1 MYTFFDIRSQKKSF
15 KIIYT
20 AIILVAVMELAAYI
34 YDAWAYE
41 QANQGS
47 TDLKMLTCDDFCDR
61 KNLLNEPVW
70 NFAVIKRQAYLLSAI
85 AFTSLS
91 GWGWNLAPVM
101 AAHVLEPSVNVAPW
115 CDNLY
120 VCETSYMLEV
130 QTLLARRGFAV
141 GEIDGVYGRYT
152 KQAVIN
158 FQRTQTNLVA
168 DGIPGANTLAL
179 LRNFSVS
186 QPITPQQ
193 PNQTTN
199 LTTSSDR
206 PSQTIVIVRSD
217 NSQVINLPQ
226 PELNEVGNL
235 QILLKQ
241 RGFYQGE
248 IDGQLGKSTTDAI
261 LKAQQAYGLALDGFV
276 GPLTMRSLLAGGN
289 NIPLSQPAF
298 LRSPTMQEVLIV
310 QTLLKER
317 GFYGGDI
324 NGIYNVLTKESILK
338 AQLAYGQT
346 ATGDLGADLLTS
358 LKSQNNGQNI
368 VQNIPQ
374 NIPIILNNPNN
385 QNAQPIPNISNSVQL
400 GNGTQAPTSS
410 QNTPVPP
417 AKNSNSS

>member
-1 MYTFFDIRSQKKSF
+1 
-15 KIIYT
+15 
-20 AIILVAVMELAAYI
+20 MELAAYI

-47 TDLKMLTCDDFCDR
+47 TDLKMLTCDELCTDTD
-61 KNLLNEPVW
+61 LINEPVL

-130 QTLLARRGFAV
+130 QRLLAQRGFAV

-158 FQRTQTNLVA
+158 FQRTQTDLVA

-179 LRNFSVS
+179 LRNSSVI
-186 QPITPQQ
+186 QPVAYQTL
-193 PNQTTN
+193 NQTTGQII
-199 LTTSSDR
+199 SSDR

-226 PELNEVGNL
+226 PELNEIGNL

-298 LRSPTMQEVLIV
+298 LRSPTMQDVLTV
-310 QTLLKER
+310 QLLLKER
-317 GFYGGDI
+317 GFYGGDL
-324 NGIYNVLTKESILK
+324 NGIYNILTKASILK
-338 AQLAYGQT
+338 AQLAYGQP
-346 ATGDLGADLLTS
+346 ATGDLGSDLLTS
-358 LKSQNNGQNI
+358 LRSQNNGPNI
-368 VQNIPQ
+368 TQNIPQ
-374 NIPIILNNPNN
+374 NIPIILNN
-385 QNAQPIPNISNSVQL
+385 QNSQPIPIVPNSAPL
-400 GNGTQAPTSS
+400 GNSTQAPTSS
-410 QNTPVPP
+410 QNAPVPP
-417 AKNSNSS
+417 VTNSNSS